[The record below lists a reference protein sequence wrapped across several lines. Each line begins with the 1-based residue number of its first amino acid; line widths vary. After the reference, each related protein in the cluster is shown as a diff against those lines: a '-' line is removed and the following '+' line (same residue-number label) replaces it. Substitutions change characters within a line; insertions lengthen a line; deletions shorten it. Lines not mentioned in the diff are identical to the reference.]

1 MSLTGSLIQYSE
13 GASKKHPKVTRARD
27 RPKPRQ
33 NCCRLH
39 LNSLWS
45 IWYGLCLTGFQSY
58 LAAVAARR
66 FLGFLS
72 LSWPETAQPPR
83 LELHA
88 VVALVGAAAL
98 LLPFFLLAA
107 FFKIGNLANDGFK
120 LGRNLSTCSADPPS
134 ALVGEDQTR
143 KVFLIG
149 AVRLNL
155 KLVMVW
161 KFSY

>member
-1 MSLTGSLIQYSE
+1 MSLTGSLIPYAD
-13 GASKKHPKVTRARD
+13 GATKKQPKVTRTKD
-27 RPKPRQ
+27 RPSSRRQ
-33 NCCRLH
+33 GCCRLH

-45 IWYGLCLTGFQSY
+45 VWYGLCLTGFQSY

-66 FLGFLS
+66 FLGFVS
-72 LSWPETAQPPR
+72 LSWPQNALPPR

-107 FFKIGNLANDGFK
+107 IFKIGNLANDGFK

-134 ALVGEDQTR
+134 VLVGELILFVICTHSLGR
-143 KVFLIG
+143 RLFL
-149 AVRLNL
+149 
-155 KLVMVW
+155 
-161 KFSY
+161 